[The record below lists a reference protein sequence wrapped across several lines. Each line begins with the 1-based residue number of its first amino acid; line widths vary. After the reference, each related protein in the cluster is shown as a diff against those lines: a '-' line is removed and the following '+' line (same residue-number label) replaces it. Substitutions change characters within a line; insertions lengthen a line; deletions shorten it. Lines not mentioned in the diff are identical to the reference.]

1 MVFSKDG
8 SQVIDRFNF
17 LFNTI
22 QQMENEFVKT
32 TREIVEVQYLIVKQ
46 KIFLRTQR
54 KGNDLKVR
62 KEKEIKKGI
71 EMKRTEDKI
80 QTRQIH

>member
-32 TREIVEVQYLIVKQ
+32 TREIVEV
-46 KIFLRTQR
+46 
-54 KGNDLKVR
+54 
-62 KEKEIKKGI
+62 
-71 EMKRTEDKI
+71 
-80 QTRQIH
+80 